1 MKKIAVLAI
10 TKNGIEIGLKL
21 KEYFSDFE
29 IFAPTKFS
37 NDNEKIQWYENST
50 TQKIVDLFKNNDG
63 IICLFSLGAVI
74 RLLAPHIKDKKTD
87 PAVIVID
94 DNANFVISVLSGHLG
109 GANELSNEIAE
120 KMGSTPIITTAADVN
135 KTIAVDLVGREF
147 GWKINDD
154 SNVTRISA
162 FMVNKEKIGVF
173 QNIGKKEWWKGKL
186 PENITFFSDMKELKD
201 SDSKAYLIITNDE
214 INDEEV
220 EKAVISLLKHIPGNT
235 ILIDHF
241 LDRCQEAEVDAIFD
255 GENFHIMGVMEHI
268 EPAGIHSGDSNAV
281 LPAFNLT
288 PLVVETMEYYS
299 EKIARALNIKGLI
312 NIQFAIKD
320 GKVYVIEANPRASRT
335 TPFIAKAYQIPYLN
349 IATKVM
355 LGANKLTDFTMD
367 KKLEGYAIKEPVF
380 SFEKFPGVN
389 KELGPEM
396 KSTGEAIRFIKDLRD
411 PYFRTLYKERSM
423 NLSK

>member
-10 TKNGIEIGLKL
+10 TKNGIKIGLKL

-29 IFAPTKFS
+29 IFAPIKFS
-37 NDNEKIQWYENST
+37 NDNEKIEWYENST

-220 EKAVISLLKHIPGNT
+220 EKDSVVYRVPNLVVGIGLHWDTSKET
-235 ILIDHF
+235 ILNGVNETLEKFELKQNQIARFVSIKKDKDVIGLIELGKEMNIPIEYIDREELATITAPNPSKTVQAF
-241 LDRCQEAEVDAIFD
+241 EGTASVSEAAAIKSSE
-255 GENFHIMGVMEHI
+255 GELIVEKQKF
-268 EPAGIHSGDSNAV
+268 P
-281 LPAFNLT
+281 PNLT
-288 PLVVETMEYYS
+288 VA
-299 EKIARALNIKGLI
+299 IARMIK
-312 NIQFAIKD
+312 
-320 GKVYVIEANPRASRT
+320 
-335 TPFIAKAYQIPYLN
+335 
-349 IATKVM
+349 
-355 LGANKLTDFTMD
+355 
-367 KKLEGYAIKEPVF
+367 
-380 SFEKFPGVN
+380 
-389 KELGPEM
+389 
-396 KSTGEAIRFIKDLRD
+396 
-411 PYFRTLYKERSM
+411 
-423 NLSK
+423 